1 MMRQIKVNE
10 NVDRRCLG
18 ALRMIDRVTGNEL
31 NRPVRVTA
39 PGLRFFLNR
48 SFLQVISQAKGLE
61 AHLGVFETPPD
72 EPDALTREFTL
83 SIEDPS
89 GEYLPRSASIDLP
102 LVAAPGEE
110 NSLFTPIDINLFVA
124 PAAHASPNWSIIR
137 ASIYNL
143 DDMEAEDP
151 VAGAL
156 LRVLD
161 ANGQLLM
168 SGVSDQRGEAAVI
181 IPGIPIT
188 TFSTGTEPDGDP
200 ETDPNDDEDWLA
212 AGSVIETETP
222 VTLEIVVSP
231 ATPWPVDPSEMEAR
245 RNEWR
250 RQFRDNDSD
259 QLRDG
264 IALELKTGE
273 TQSVKLFVNLT

>member
-1 MMRQIKVNE
+1 MMQQIKVNE
-10 NVDRRCLG
+10 NVDRRYLG

-102 LVAAPGEE
+102 LVAVPGKE
-110 NSLFTPIDINLFVA
+110 NSLFTPVDINLFVA

>member
-1 MMRQIKVNE
+1 MMQQIKVNE
-10 NVDRRCLG
+10 NVDRRYLG

-61 AHLGVFETPPD
+61 AHLEVFETPPD

-110 NSLFTPIDINLFVA
+110 NSLFTPIDIKLFVA

-137 ASIYNL
+137 ASIYDL
-143 DDMEAEDP
+143 ADMEAEDP

-168 SGVSDQRGEAAVI
+168 SGLSDQRGEAAVI

-200 ETDPNDDEDWLA
+200 ETDPNDAEDWLA

-231 ATPWPVDPSEMEAR
+231 ATPWPVDPSVMEAR

-259 QLRDG
+259 QVRDG
-264 IALELKTGE
+264 LALELKTGE